1 MSFEPRSNTK
11 MRYNSLGGSADQSWP
26 VVSGSGNH
34 QPLFAPVNHSLSQ
47 GRRSVGARTHR
58 RSQLCC
64 RRAVGGNGGP
74 GGNSEGDL
82 ELQDRLV
89 DQLQIGIAKAKVK
102 EGMLEDLEERKK
114 SLRKIGDDLTDELD
128 KQLALDKARMN
139 LAGSSSLADML
150 EEFRQLDEDV
160 QRIRDELQILLQAD
174 RRDLAAFE
182 RRNAEERSRGLFFK
196 NLYSVKDEGEPQQGG
211 SKQPDPEAEEQR
223 RATMENIKQPARQEL
238 RSPARL
244 ALFTYLT
251 IVLAW
256 VIGEDISLGDPDLRR
271 DVLYGLL
278 CAVLGFNA
286 WNERTALV
294 EEREAVKAQEQEEQ
308 QRASQGEDTL
318 Q

>member
-1 MSFEPRSNTK
+1 
-11 MRYNSLGGSADQSWP
+11 
-26 VVSGSGNH
+26 
-34 QPLFAPVNHSLSQ
+34 
-47 GRRSVGARTHR
+47 
-58 RSQLCC
+58 
-64 RRAVGGNGGP
+64 
-74 GGNSEGDL
+74 L

-89 DQLQIGIAKAKVK
+89 DQIHIGIAKAKVK
-102 EGMLEDLEERKK
+102 EDMLKDLEERKE

-128 KQLALDKARMN
+128 RQLALDKARMN

-160 QRIRDELQILLQAD
+160 QRIRDELQAD
-174 RRDLAAFE
+174 RRELAAFE
-182 RRNAEERSRGLFFK
+182 RRNAEDRSRGLFFK
-196 NLYSVKDEGEPQQGG
+196 NLYSVKDEEEQLQGG
-211 SKQPDPEAEEQR
+211 NKRPDPQADEQR

-271 DVLYGLL
+271 DALYGLL

-294 EEREAVKAQEQEEQ
+294 EEREAVKAQEQEER
-308 QRASQGEDTL
+308 QRGKDGNTMQ
-318 Q
+318 